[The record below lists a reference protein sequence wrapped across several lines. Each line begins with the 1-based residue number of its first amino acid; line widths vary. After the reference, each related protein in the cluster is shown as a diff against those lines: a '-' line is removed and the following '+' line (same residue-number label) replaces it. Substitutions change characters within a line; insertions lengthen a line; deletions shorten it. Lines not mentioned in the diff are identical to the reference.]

1 MKYPWIFKFINKPS
15 GSLGLLLA
23 NYWAASRIFV
33 SRQERE
39 ERKATHH
46 SPLTLSPLT
55 TNHYQGVNVKSYIYR
70 LLMARYFGVWG
81 TNFYII
87 FRQFP

>member
-1 MKYPWIFKFINKPS
+1 MKYPWIFKFINKPI

-33 SRQERE
+33 SRKERE

-46 SPLTLSPLT
+46 SPLTLPPST
-55 TNHYQGVNVKSYIYR
+55 ANHCQEVNVKSYI
-70 LLMARYFGVWG
+70 
-81 TNFYII
+81 
-87 FRQFP
+87 